1 MNTLHF
7 PFLELAVFLPLC
19 GAIATRL
26 FTRTDSAK
34 KVAVLAAA
42 FTLAA
47 TVAAWLDFYSLN
59 VPVAQ
64 DSWDLIDRL
73 TTFDF
78 LVIDELSA
86 PLLPLTAL
94 IYLVTL
100 LTTQRTK
107 AQRFSFTWTLVSL
120 SIALAT
126 FASRSPWCVIV
137 LLTVAT
143 LLPYFELRRRE
154 KPTGVFVTHM
164 LAFVF
169 LMLVGQSI
177 IDFEGDV
184 EVHSMIAIIPL
195 IGAVLIRSG
204 AAPTHCWM
212 TDLFE
217 HATLGTSLLFLTPM
231 AGAYATIR
239 LVLPIAPDW
248 ALRSIAV
255 ISLATAIYAVGMALI
270 QKDTRRFFCYLML
283 SQSSLVLVGLEM
295 STPLGLTGAL
305 CVWLSIGLAMTGF
318 GLIIRSLEART
329 GRLNLT
335 DYHGLFD
342 HVPSFAGFFLL
353 MGLASVGFPGTI
365 GFVSLELLIE
375 GASQRGTITGSV
387 VVLAS
392 ALCGIAIMHAYFHIF
407 TGRQHRTSIS
417 LKSSNTER
425 VAYLTLIGL
434 IVGGGLLPQPGVATR
449 YHAAVELLSQ
459 RRRELVEPIGEHV
472 SKADPENERDEANK
486 RVERD
491 EADEDPEL
499 ELTMPAN
506 ANNRRSLDP
515 KSD

>member
-7 PFLELAVFLPLC
+7 PFLEIAVVLPLF
-19 GAIATRL
+19 GAIATH
-26 FTRTDSAK
+26 FATRTDAAK
-34 KVAVLAAA
+34 QIAVMFATFSLAAA
-42 FTLAA
+42 A
-47 TVAAWLDFYSLN
+47 AAWIDFYTLN
-59 VPVAQ
+59 APMAQ
-64 DSWDLIDRL
+64 DSWDLLHRF
-73 TTFDF
+73 TTLDV

-126 FASRSPWCVIV
+126 FSCRTPWCVIT
-137 LLTVAT
+137 LLSIAT

-154 KPTGVFVTHM
+154 KPTGVFVVHM
-164 LAFVF
+164 VTFVI
-169 LMLVGQSI
+169 LMVIGQAI
-177 IDFEGDV
+177 IGFEGDV
-184 EVHSMIAIIPL
+184 KVHSMLAIIPL
-195 IGAVLIRSG
+195 ICAVLIRSG
-204 AAPTHCWM
+204 AVPMHCWM

-217 HATLGTSLLFLTPM
+217 HATLGTSILFLTPM
-231 AGAYATIR
+231 AGAYAGLR
-239 LVLPIAPDW
+239 LVVPIAPDW

-255 ISLATAIYAVGMALI
+255 VSLVTAIYAVGMALI

-375 GASQRGTITGSV
+375 GASQRGLVTGTV

-392 ALCGIAIMHAYFHIF
+392 ALCGIAIMHAYFRIF
-407 TGRQHRTSIS
+407 TGKHHRTSIS

-425 VAYLTLIGL
+425 IAYLTLIGL
-434 IVGGGLLPQPGVATR
+434 IVIGGLVPQPGVATR
-449 YHAAVELLSQ
+449 YHAAVELLKH
-459 RRRELVEPIGEHV
+459 RNRELLEPINEHANDDHKSTV
-472 SKADPENERDEANK
+472 AEATE
-486 RVERD
+486 VE
-491 EADEDPEL
+491 L
-499 ELTMPAN
+499 NMPAN
-506 ANNRRSLDP
+506 SVDREEAEAKQD
-515 KSD
+515 